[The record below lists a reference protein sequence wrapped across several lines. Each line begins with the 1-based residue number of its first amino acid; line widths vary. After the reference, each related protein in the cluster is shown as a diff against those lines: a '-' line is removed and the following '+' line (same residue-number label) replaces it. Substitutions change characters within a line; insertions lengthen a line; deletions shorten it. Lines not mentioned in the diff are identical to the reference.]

1 MKVEEPPPIQTP
13 RQVGTEQS
21 VPPAD
26 ATGRSRDDRRSGPD
40 EREVHQELQDVAAV
54 HGVEEGGL
62 TPNVRDAMVG
72 LIAEVASLR
81 EELEQNRNRLEYL
94 TALAD
99 QDSVSL
105 ALNRRAFVREL
116 TRALT
121 IARRRNTHSS
131 LIFVEVDNLKSVN
144 TRLGLAAGDAAIEHV
159 AGIIQNNIPE
169 GNVIGRIGGAEFGVI
184 LIGEPEALAQERA
197 QALTDSVSARPL
209 IWESAEVPL
218 TLIWGTHFLPDDE
231 DAGAAMNIA
240 DRRMRNSSTLLG
252 IKQ

>member
-1 MKVEEPPPIQTP
+1 MKVEEPPPIQAS

-26 ATGRSRDDRRSGPD
+26 AAGGSRDERRSGSD
-40 EREVHQELQDVAAV
+40 EREAHQELQDVAAV
-54 HGVEEGGL
+54 HGVEEDDL
-62 TPNVRDAMVG
+62 TPNVRGAMVG

-94 TALAD
+94 TALSD

-105 ALNRRAFVREL
+105 TLNRRAFVREL

-121 IARRRNTHSS
+121 IARQRNTHSS
-131 LIFVEVDNLKSVN
+131 LIFAEIGNLKSVN

-169 GNVIGRIGGAEFGVI
+169 GNVIGRIGGAELGII
-184 LIGEPEALAQERA
+184 LIGEPETLARERA
-197 QALTDSVSARPL
+197 QVLADSVSARPL
-209 IWESAEVPL
+209 IWESSQVTL
-218 TLIWGTHFLPDDE
+218 TLIWGTHFLQDGE
-231 DAGAAMNIA
+231 DAGAAMNVA
-240 DRRMRNSSTLLG
+240 DRSMRISTMEARH
-252 IKQ
+252 K

>member
-1 MKVEEPPPIQTP
+1 
-13 RQVGTEQS
+13 
-21 VPPAD
+21 
-26 ATGRSRDDRRSGPD
+26 
-40 EREVHQELQDVAAV
+40 
-54 HGVEEGGL
+54 
-62 TPNVRDAMVG
+62 
-72 LIAEVASLR
+72 
-81 EELEQNRNRLEYL
+81 
-94 TALAD
+94 
-99 QDSVSL
+99 
-105 ALNRRAFVREL
+105 
-116 TRALT
+116 LT